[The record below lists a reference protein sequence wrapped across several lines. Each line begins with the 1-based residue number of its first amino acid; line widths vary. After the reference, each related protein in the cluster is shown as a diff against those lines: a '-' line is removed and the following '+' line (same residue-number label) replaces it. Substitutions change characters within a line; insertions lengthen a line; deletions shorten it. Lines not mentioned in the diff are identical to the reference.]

1 MKKRIAVMITV
12 CIFGITSILG
22 IVPFHRAEE
31 ARALS
36 GGQEVRAVWLSYVD
50 FSSLGMKT
58 NRESTFRAK
67 ASAFLNKAK
76 SNQLNTVYFHVRAF
90 DDAAWKSPTF
100 KAMSSL
106 TSKASSKKK
115 AKDTYSFDPLKIMV
129 ELAHSK
135 GMELHAWMNPY
146 RISMDYYLDPAYESS
161 TKRIETAVREVMAYD
176 VDGIHFDDYFY
187 HAKKGYKNRDN
198 DKILKVSQ
206 DPSASKKRSNVNQM
220 VKSVYRTVKSSGS
233 GAVFG
238 ISPQGNIENCRSAGA
253 DVDKWLSSSGYI
265 DYIIPQIYWTN
276 QWGSRGKTT
285 MYTDRLKAWKN
296 LNKNG
301 TDMYIG
307 LASYRTGIQYSD
319 DPGWKKKST
328 NLADQLNLLRS
339 YGCGGYS
346 LFSAKDLYRSGA
358 KTELSNLSKM
368 ARRIPRISTAR
379 YNYKTIQ
386 VKWNKIS
393 GVSGYQIYRASSK
406 NGSYKRVKTVGS
418 GTTSFKNKGLTAG
431 KTYYYKVRAYNGSAV
446 YPFSSA
452 SSESAKPKAPSSVRT
467 TAGKRKIT
475 VRWKKVSGVSGY
487 QVYRSAKKSGNYK
500 RIKTVGHRT
509 SKFINKRLKR
519 GKRYY
524 YKVRAYKKVKGKKV
538 YSSYS
543 SRSGKR
549 VK

>member
-233 GAVFG
+233 DAAFG

-285 MYTDRLKAWKN
+285 MYTDRLKAWKK

-307 LASYRTGIQYSD
+307 LASYRTGIKYSD

-406 NGSYKRVKTVGS
+406 RGSYKRVKTAGA
-418 GTTSFKNKGLTAG
+418 GTTSFKNTRLKPG
-431 KTYYYKVRAYNGSAV
+431 KRYYYKIRAYKGNTI
-446 YPFSSA
+446 YPFSSTSA
-452 SSESAKPKAPSSVRT
+452 ESAKPKAPSNIRT
-467 TAGKRKIT
+467 VVGKRKII

-487 QVYRSAKKSGNYK
+487 QIYRSAKKSGKYK
-500 RIKTVGHRT
+500 RIKTVGRGT
-509 SKFINKRLKR
+509 SKFTNKRLKR

-524 YKVRAYKKVKGKKV
+524 YKVRAYKKVRGKKI